1 MIGDMVI
8 YIVCIMQPHLR
19 KRKRTT
25 LTAEED
31 ADPQEVEDSMRDISG
46 PDNFD
51 LPEEIEG
58 HKILINTLYH
68 MLITYCVI

>member
-25 LTAEED
+25 LIAEED

-68 MLITYCVI
+68 MLITYCII